1 MKTTLDKELEK
12 LGRIPVAKPREKINQ
27 PWKLTDELLRK
38 INEVG
43 AYLEQQRLQRL
54 EALKKR
60 RCYTK
65 STIKGVKRVDHVND
79 ARY

>member
-54 EALKKR
+54 EALKK
-60 RCYTK
+60 K
-65 STIKGVKRVDHVND
+65 KVLH
-79 ARY
+79 